1 MGHILGADLAN
12 IELFKTFD
20 LVGRI
25 FYVLFIIQFI
35 KFNVIKIV
43 LNSSRNSNELLI
55 KQDS

>member
-12 IELFKTFD
+12 IELLKTFD